1 METNKLIPY
10 SVYLPS
16 DLHRKLKSLAK
27 ERKASELI
35 RNAIHMI
42 IEGNTAYNS
51 GYNKALKDVTKVIDT
66 NEDASTISMHG
77 HTISETLI
85 SDIKTL
91 EMSK

>member
-42 IEGNTAYNS
+42 IEGNAAYNS
-51 GYNKALKDVTKVIDT
+51 GYNKALKDVIKVIDT
-66 NEDASTISMHG
+66 NEDATNISMHG
-77 HTISETLI
+77 HTIAETLI

-91 EMSK
+91 ELSK

>member
-1 METNKLIPY
+1 
-10 SVYLPS
+10 
-16 DLHRKLKSLAK
+16 
-27 ERKASELI
+27 
-35 RNAIHMI
+35 MI